1 VVPLSRFAQRFKE
14 LEEKGEA
21 AFIPFVVLGDP
32 NPKTSFEI
40 IKTLIKNGADALEL
54 GFAFSDPIA
63 DGKTVQ
69 EADQRALAAGMD
81 TDKALSL
88 IKKIRAL
95 DKEIPISLLIY
106 YNLILQRGIEKFY
119 SDAKSAGVDAVL
131 AADCP
136 VEESEPL
143 LSAAKKSGIDQ
154 VFIVAPTTTQ
164 SRLKKILE
172 TASGYIYL
180 VGLLGVTGAR
190 TSLQNHTIELIKKVK
205 PHSKLPVCVGFGIS
219 RPEHVKGIVLAG
231 ANGAIVGS
239 AIINLIKKNAGNSNA
254 ILKSVSSFC
263 LEMKKATRP

>member
-1 VVPLSRFAQRFKE
+1 MSRFADRFKE

-32 NPKTSFEI
+32 DFETSFEI

-88 IKKIRAL
+88 IKKIRAFN
-95 DKEIPISLLIY
+95 KEIPISLLVY

-119 SDAKSAGVDAVL
+119 SNAKSAGVDAVL

-136 VEESEPL
+136 VEEAQPL
-143 LSAAKKSGIDQ
+143 LKAAKKSEIDQ
-154 VFIVAPTTTQ
+154 VFIVAPTTTE

-172 TASGYIYL
+172 TANGYIYL
-180 VGLLGVTGAR
+180 VSTLGVTGER
-190 TSLQNHTIELIKKVK
+190 TSLQNRTIELIKRVK
-205 PHSKLPVCVGFGIS
+205 PHSKLPICVGFGIS
-219 RPEHVKGIVLAG
+219 TPEHIKGIILAG
-231 ANGAIVGS
+231 ADGAIVGS
-239 AIINLIKKNAGNSNA
+239 AIINLIKKNAGNTKA

-263 LEMKKATRP
+263 VELKKATRP